1 MLMVRVVLQW
11 RVRCTA
17 VLAAHHTD
25 SGSRCSTKQP
35 IDADFLVNGRPM
47 NAKTTTGDLLVIGI
61 LLRRIQKPW
70 IASKWNRNS
79 SAILKLATRRS
90 SLKLTFMI
98 RAPVLTIKLLPCL
111 HNHSPIGTH
120 KPLNFSK
127 LCRFDSQA

>member
-79 SAILKLATRRS
+79 SAILKLDT
-90 SLKLTFMI
+90 KKVII
-98 RAPVLTIKLLPCL
+98 R
-111 HNHSPIGTH
+111 TH
-120 KPLNFSK
+120 IHDARPSIN
-127 LCRFDSQA
+127 DETPAMPSQS